1 MLPHRRNRS
10 CCLVAG
16 TVAAAAT
23 SPTEP
28 QLLPR
33 RRNWS
38 CCVAAGTTATEA
50 ATEANEGVAEPR
62 KEKQQGEEANDILQ
76 SQIRSPSETPIID
89 LSVDEKVDDS
99 NVFVPETVTT
109 IGDLLGSGSI
119 NQSIEPILPA
129 SDQNVEPGMPISE
142 STALTSDKSDL
153 PENTL
158 SKPKEKIYESEEGIP
173 VYVLQNLSKL
183 HSTITQL
190 YDLPADPLVGEKNF
204 VVTPAYTIKP
214 KPTEETYLEIEMTKV
229 IDEPIEAITELSLV
243 ELEIAHPKSTPFKQS
258 LALTALNSQYN
269 NDNNALLWPLGMGLR
284 SQPNN
289 YGGLSSQ
296 PLLEQPLVETTNVVG
311 RSNHSPP
318 SDQPPPPKNP
328 KKRTRASRRAPT
340 TVLTTDTTN
349 FRQMVQEFTGI
360 PAGPFSGSG
369 GGSLYSR
376 CLDLF
381 STAGSSLRTAHS
393 DPLGAFHHRPLGQ
406 KVHSLPL
413 HKLSGQNGDDS
424 PFCHKKA
431 EMPSFIPS
439 SSNTNFQL
447 STEVGV
453 TKQQS
458 SALFNMEDQ
467 ILAFQPLLQSSLKN
481 PLGNHEPN
489 EPVFGSK
496 SRGSNSHLSAIDGLG
511 IGHEQASGFLGQG
524 SANNSDQAR
533 NCSTSSAHDKG
544 LENAVRSGGDGD
556 AGSSWPCPN

>member
-1 MLPHRRNRS
+1 MDSGSLQSSSGGEEEYDSRGETFLSHLD
-10 CCLVAG
+10 LVSPASSS
-16 TVAAAAT
+16 T
-23 SPTEP
+23 S
-28 QLLPR
+28 
-33 RRNWS
+33 
-38 CCVAAGTTATEA
+38 
-50 ATEANEGVAEPR
+50 
-62 KEKQQGEEANDILQ
+62 QQGQ
-76 SQIRSPSETPIID
+76 F
-89 LSVDEKVDDS
+89 LSHS
-99 NVFVPETVTT
+99 
-109 IGDLLGSGSI
+109 GLLF
-119 NQSIEPILPA
+119 
-129 SDQNVEPGMPISE
+129 D
-142 STALTSDKSDL
+142 
-153 PENTL
+153 
-158 SKPKEKIYESEEGIP
+158 
-173 VYVLQNLSKL
+173 
-183 HSTITQL
+183 H
-190 YDLPADPLVGEKNF
+190 NF
-204 VVTPAYTIKP
+204 Q
-214 KPTEETYLEIEMTKV
+214 
-229 IDEPIEAITELSLV
+229 
-243 ELEIAHPKSTPFKQS
+243 QS
-258 LALTALNSQYN
+258 LALTALNSQYS
-269 NDNNALLWPLGMGLR
+269 NDNNGLLWPLGMGLR

-318 SDQPPPPKNP
+318 SDQPPPPPKNP

-349 FRQMVQEFTGI
+349 FRLMVQEFTGI

-376 CLDLF
+376 RLDLF

-447 STEVGV
+447 SAEVGV

-467 ILAFQPLLQSSLKN
+467 ILTFQPLLQPSLKN
-481 PLGNHEPN
+481 PMGNHEPN